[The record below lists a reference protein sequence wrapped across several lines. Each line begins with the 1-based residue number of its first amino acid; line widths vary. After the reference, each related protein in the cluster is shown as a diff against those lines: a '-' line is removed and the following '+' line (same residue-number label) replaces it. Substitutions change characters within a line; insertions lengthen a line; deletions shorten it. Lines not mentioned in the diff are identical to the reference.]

1 MSVLLVE
8 DEPAA
13 RWILEKG
20 LREQGYTVVAVATGR
35 EALDRALAA
44 PFELIVLDLMLPSV
58 DGLEVCRT
66 LRSCGV
72 MVPILMVTARDAVSD
87 RIAGLDAGGDDYLV
101 KPYDFGEFL
110 ARARALLRR
119 GPLVHADAISVGDLM
134 VRPGTGEAHCG
145 GVRVPLTPKEFG
157 VLQYLATHA
166 GEVVTQQDILDHAW
180 GRLEPDSNV
189 VEVYI
194 GRLRRKL
201 EATPCR
207 VRLRTRRGHGYVL
220 SDGPAAGAES

>member
-20 LREQGYTVVAVATGR
+20 LREQGYDVVAAATGR
-35 EALDRALAA
+35 EALDRALLSR
-44 PFELIVLDLMLPSV
+44 FDLIVLDLMLPGV
-58 DGLEVCRT
+58 DGLEVCRR
-66 LRSCGV
+66 LRTCGV
-72 MVPILMVTARDAVSD
+72 TAPILMVTARDAVSD

-119 GPLVHADAISVGDLM
+119 GPLLHADAIGVGDLL
-134 VRPGTGEAHCG
+134 VRPRTGEAHCA

-157 VLQYLATHA
+157 VLEYLTRRA
-166 GEVVTQQDILDHAW
+166 GEVVSQQDILDHAW
-180 GRLEPDSNV
+180 NGLEPDSNV
-189 VEVYI
+189 VEVYVA
-194 GRLRRKL
+194 RLRRKL
-201 EATPCR
+201 EATPSR
-207 VRLRTRRGHGYVL
+207 VRLYTRRGHGYVL
-220 SDGPAAGAES
+220 DDGTAGGPEA